1 MYSLFIFIPCKEL
14 LKINYKSCLD
24 YQILITFTEK
34 YFIDN
39 QMKFELINLRQKFTD
54 EDLINDL
61 RTVANNLEKKSL
73 KMRDYCKDNGAKYNS
88 KTAIKRFGNWDNT
101 LKKAGLEG
109 GKSLKGMEYGEK
121 AIKDEVLID
130 DLVRIAAELN
140 NPNITS
146 TDYNKYGKYTVETL
160 RIRFGSWNKAKER
173 ANLEVTY
180 IINNSNENLF
190 QNILELWTLLG
201 RQPKYGEVISPNS
214 KFNGSTYARRFGSW
228 RAALEAFIEY
238 VNSDNSIEEVEEVNI
253 PLIPI
258 NVFNKNPIE
267 TQKEIKIKRTPRG
280 INLRLRWTIL
290 KRDNFSCRK
299 CGRSPAKDQKV
310 ILHVDHIIPWSKD
323 GETVIEN
330 LETLCEQC
338 NLGKSNI
345 I

>member
-1 MYSLFIFIPCKEL
+1 
-14 LKINYKSCLD
+14 
-24 YQILITFTEK
+24 
-34 YFIDN
+34 
-39 QMKFELINLRQKFTD
+39 MKFELTDLRQKFSD
-54 EDLINDL
+54 EDLLNDL
-61 RTVANNLEKKSL
+61 RTVANSLGKNSL

-101 LKKAGLEG
+101 LKKAGLDGE
-109 GKSLKGMEYGEK
+109 KSLKGMEYGEK
-121 AIKDEVLID
+121 EIKDEVLLA
-130 DLVRIAAELN
+130 DLVRVATELN
-140 NPNITS
+140 NHNITIS
-146 TDYNKYGKYTVETL
+146 DYEKHGKYTHQTMGA
-160 RIRFGSWNKAKER
+160 RFGSWNKAKEK

-180 IINNSNENLF
+180 ITNNSNEDLF
-190 QNILELWTLLG
+190 QNILDLWTLLG

-238 VNSDNSIEEVEEVNI
+238 VNSDNSTEELEETNLQLI
-253 PLIPI
+253 PL
-258 NVFNKNPIE
+258 NVPSKNSTSI
-267 TQKEIKIKRTPRG
+267 QKEIKIKRTPRG

-299 CGRSPAKDQKV
+299 CGRSPAKDPTI

-338 NLGKSNI
+338 NLGKSNLV
-345 I
+345 